1 MKKLSAELL
10 EALRAVA
17 SGCGRWIANDPRIR
31 ELVEQELVVW
41 AEWRPAYEGDP
52 TSGPAW
58 VVTTAGSAYLA
69 GFDHGRQPIGDSR

>member
-1 MKKLSAELL
+1 MTPLSDELL
-10 EALRAVA
+10 EALRSVA
-17 SGCGRWIANDPRIR
+17 GGCGRWIENDPRIN
-31 ELVEQELVVW
+31 ELVESELIVW

-69 GFDHGRQPIGDSR
+69 GFDHGRRLHGDSR